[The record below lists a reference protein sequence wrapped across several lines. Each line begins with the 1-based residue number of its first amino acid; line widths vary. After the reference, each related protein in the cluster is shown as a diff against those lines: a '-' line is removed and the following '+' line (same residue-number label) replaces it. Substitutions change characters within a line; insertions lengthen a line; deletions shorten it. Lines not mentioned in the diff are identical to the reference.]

1 MAQQRLPVRYFLPQ
15 QATIAQLAGGIAAD
29 ELARLTQI
37 DYTREMAF
45 IAVAPGPDGAP
56 QTQRILNSIAVGRMG
71 TPEDVARAA
80 LFFLS
85 PDNGFVTGQVLYV
98 CGGTTLGVAPV

>member
-1 MAQQRLPVRYFLPQ
+1 MAPALFTSAVTLCFAAISAARSRVDASSVRSPQR
-15 QATIAQLAGGIAAD
+15 
-29 ELARLTQI
+29 
-37 DYTREMAF
+37 
-45 IAVAPGPDGAP
+45 
-56 QTQRILNSIAVGRMG
+56 QRILNSIAVGRMG
-71 TPEDVARAA
+71 TPDDVARAA